1 MESETKRERGMM
13 LREGLAWRNHLGV
26 GMLPLSRIEQG
37 SQAEAEH
44 PKMEHPGVPPGEP
57 GARGG
62 EEREQEA
69 SGTVAE
75 SLLQLIHDEKFDLI
89 VAGAYGHSRL
99 GEWVFGGVT
108 RQLLAQSSV
117 CCVFSH

>member
-1 MESETKRERGMM
+1 
-13 LREGLAWRNHLGV
+13 L
-26 GMLPLSRIEQG
+26 Q
-37 SQAEAEH
+37 QAENVTVVGISE
-44 PKMEHPGVPPGEP
+44 K
-57 GARGG
+57 GAAHRAADLKDVANYLARHRITLV
-62 EEREQEA
+62 EERAERA

-75 SLLQLIHDEKFDLI
+75 SLLQLVYDEKFDLI

-99 GEWVFGGVT
+99 GEWVFGVVT

>member
-1 MESETKRERGMM
+1 
-13 LREGLAWRNHLGV
+13 
-26 GMLPLSRIEQG
+26 
-37 SQAEAEH
+37 
-44 PKMEHPGVPPGEP
+44 
-57 GARGG
+57 
-62 EEREQEA
+62 
-69 SGTVAE
+69 
-75 SLLQLIHDEKFDLI
+75 LI